1 MIKVFKKLK
10 NRSKKLDI
18 SFNLCYDF
26 YVNCCE
32 RCSVKILSLDI
43 GTVRIGIAAS
53 DIMEIIASAYEVYKR
68 KSLKEDVAH
77 IVQLVSDLS
86 VGEIVIGL
94 PLKMDGTEGQSVEM
108 AKGFGDELAK
118 YVNVPII
125 YQDERLST
133 VTAQKILIESG
144 MRREKRKDKVDAIAA
159 TIILQTYLD
168 KKSNMKVW
176 FA

>member
-1 MIKVFKKLK
+1 M
-10 NRSKKLDI
+10 
-18 SFNLCYDF
+18 
-26 YVNCCE
+26 
-32 RCSVKILSLDI
+32 KILALDI
-43 GTVRIGIAAS
+43 GTVRIGIATS

-68 KSLKEDVAH
+68 KHLKEDVNHVAKL
-77 IVQLVSDLS
+77 VQDLS

-94 PLKMDGTEGQSVEM
+94 PLKMDGSEGQSVEM
-108 AKGFGDELAK
+108 AKAFGGELAK
-118 YVNVPII
+118 LVSVPIV

-144 MRREKRKDKVDAIAA
+144 MRREKRKDKVDSIAA

>member
-1 MIKVFKKLK
+1 M
-10 NRSKKLDI
+10 
-18 SFNLCYDF
+18 
-26 YVNCCE
+26 
-32 RCSVKILSLDI
+32 KILALDI
-43 GTVRIGIAAS
+43 GTVRIGIATS
-53 DIMEIIASAYEVYKR
+53 DIMEIIASAYEVYRR
-68 KSLKEDVAH
+68 KTLKEDVAH
-77 IVQLVSDLS
+77 VVKLVQDLS

-108 AKGFGDELAK
+108 ARNFGEKLAELT
-118 YVNVPII
+118 NVPIV

-133 VTAQKILIESG
+133 VSAQRILIESG

>member
-1 MIKVFKKLK
+1 M
-10 NRSKKLDI
+10 
-18 SFNLCYDF
+18 
-26 YVNCCE
+26 
-32 RCSVKILSLDI
+32 KILSLDI
-43 GTVRIGIAAS
+43 GTVRIGIATS

-68 KSLKEDVAH
+68 KSFNSDVAH
-77 IVQLVSDLS
+77 IVGLVKELN

-94 PLKMDGTEGQSVEM
+94 PLKMDGSEGQSVEM
-108 AKGFGDELAK
+108 ARTFGDEISK
-118 YVNVPII
+118 QVDVPVV

-168 KKSNMKVW
+168 KKSNMKG
-176 FA
+176 